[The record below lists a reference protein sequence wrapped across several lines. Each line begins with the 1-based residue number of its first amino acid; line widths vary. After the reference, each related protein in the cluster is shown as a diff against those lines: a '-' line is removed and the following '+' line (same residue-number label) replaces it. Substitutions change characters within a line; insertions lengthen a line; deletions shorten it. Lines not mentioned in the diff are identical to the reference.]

1 MSSPDEQLLTFAA
14 SRGGQRLDQF
24 LAGAVEGASRG
35 DIQRWIKQD
44 RVAVNARPAAKA
56 SLRLTLHDQVTL
68 RRPPRVETLIEPEQV
83 ALDVVYEDEHLLV
96 VNKPAGMVVHPA
108 PGHTAGTLVNA
119 LLGRNPALAAVGGP
133 ERAGVVHRL
142 DRETSGLLLVAKSET
157 AFVRLQRQF
166 KTRKVQKHYLALVE
180 GLPEGETGRVEAPVG
195 RDPTRRQRMAVLS
208 ANRGGRRAVTA
219 FHVLDSYVS
228 RLSQQRYEF
237 SLLDIDLL
245 TGRTH
250 QIRVHMAFIKHPVV
264 GDRLYGRR
272 KQRVPCP
279 RQFLHA
285 ARLTFTHP
293 LNEVP
298 ITVEA
303 PLPADLQAVLDQ
315 LQPVRE

>member
-1 MSSPDEQLLTFAA
+1 MSSPDEQLLTFAV
-14 SRGGQRLDQF
+14 SGGGQRLDQF

-56 SLRLTLHDQVTL
+56 SLRLALHDQVTL
-68 RRPPRVETLIEPEQV
+68 RRPPRVETLIQAEQV
-83 ALDVVYEDEHLLV
+83 ALAVVYEDEHLLV
-96 VNKPAGMVVHPA
+96 VDKPAGMVVHPA
-108 PGHTAGTLVNA
+108 PGHTSGTLVNA
-119 LLGRNPALAAVGGP
+119 LLGRDPALAAVGGP

-180 GLPEGETGRVEAPVG
+180 GQPEGETGRVEAPVG
-195 RDPTRRQRMAVLS
+195 RDPARRQRMAVLS

-219 FHVLDSYVS
+219 FRVLSSYVS

-237 SLLDIDLL
+237 SLLDVDLL

-272 KQRVPCP
+272 KQRIPCP

-285 ARLTFTHP
+285 ARLSFTHP
-293 LNEVP
+293 ISEEP

-303 PLPADLQAVLDQ
+303 PLPDDLQAVLDQ
-315 LQPVRE
+315 LQQMA